1 MASDNHQTESYEANR
16 VIKKIIIRTNEIRR
30 KKQQQQ
36 QKQEE
41 SMFFAGKKY
50 PAECSFAII

>member
-36 QKQEE
+36 QHEE

>member
-30 KKQQQQ
+30 KKKQQQQ
-36 QKQEE
+36 HEE